1 MHITVYHAYIALYTA
16 RIYHSGRTTIPC
28 TSAYKRAYAP
38 LYMPT
43 VYAVHTHKRRSADAL
58 CQAKPEKVR
67 IQGAP
72 LRALYGINPS
82 AIVTLPKKIAS
93 ITVSYD

>member
-38 LYMPT
+38 LYTPCP
-43 VYAVHTHKRRSADAL
+43 THKRRSADAL

-67 IQGAP
+67 IQGDP
-72 LRALYGINPS
+72 LRTIYGTYPPLYY
-82 AIVTLPKKIAS
+82 PK
-93 ITVSYD
+93 T

>member
-43 VYAVHTHKRRSADAL
+43 VYAVHTHKRRRTDDYARQS
-58 CQAKPEKVR
+58 
-67 IQGAP
+67 
-72 LRALYGINPS
+72 
-82 AIVTLPKKIAS
+82 PKKCGYRAILYAPYMVHIPHS
-93 ITVSYD
+93 TTQKHKKIIP

>member
-1 MHITVYHAYIALYTA
+1 MHITVYHAYIALHIHYT
-16 RIYHSGRTTIPC
+16 YHSSRTTIPY

-43 VYAVHTHKRRSADAL
+43 VYAVHTHKRRRTDAL

-67 IQGAP
+67 IQGDP
-72 LRALYGINPS
+72 LRTIYGTYPPLYY
-82 AIVTLPKKIAS
+82 PK
-93 ITVSYD
+93 T

>member
-16 RIYHSGRTTIPC
+16 RIHHSGRTTIPC

-38 LYMPT
+38 LYTPCP
-43 VYAVHTHKRRSADAL
+43 THKRRSADAL

-93 ITVSYD
+93 ITVSYG

>member
-38 LYMPT
+38 LYTPRPLT
-43 VYAVHTHKRRSADAL
+43 SAGARTHYARQS
-58 CQAKPEKVR
+58 
-67 IQGAP
+67 
-72 LRALYGINPS
+72 
-82 AIVTLPKKIAS
+82 PKKCGYRAHLYAPYM
-93 ITVSYD
+93 V